1 MRGGAIRY
9 TALTITSRDAQEQ
22 YPTRRGM
29 VNVADPLMG
38 EAYDTLVRAFG
49 ADVAWVLGHLAILAV
64 LATLISVMRNWS
76 KISEGAQLSR
86 SHALDAF
93 AIVLFTAIQTH
104 YFSTTLAW
112 PLSQAALIAVSSTL
126 SLRWCVNVLN

>member
-1 MRGGAIRY
+1 
-9 TALTITSRDAQEQ
+9 
-22 YPTRRGM
+22 M

-49 ADVAWVLGHLAILAV
+49 ADVAWALGHLAILAV

-76 KISEGAQLSR
+76 KISEGAQLNR

-104 YFSTTLAW
+104 YFSNTLAW
-112 PLSQAALIAVSSTL
+112 PLSQAVLIAVSSTL